1 MYEKL
6 KIPPG
11 KDIIVITED
20 GFYLKTP
27 KLTNAHS
34 FTNDLKKYIPDIT
47 PEIRKDD
54 KGHYVVEYPP
64 GFKNELNEFIRD
76 KVYRHMLENYNGT
89 KS

>member
-20 GFYLKTP
+20 RFYLKTP
-27 KLTNAHS
+27 ISTNAKS
-34 FTNDLKKYIPDIT
+34 FIKDLEKYIPDIT
-47 PEIRKDD
+47 PEIREDD
-54 KGHYVVEYPP
+54 EGYYVIEYPP
-64 GFKNELNEFIRD
+64 GFKNELNKFIRD
-76 KVYRHMLENYNGT
+76 KVYRYMLENYDRV